1 MVAALAYQ
9 IFGVLRTPDD
19 AAASFPPNPR
29 READPELL
37 DPRPPAAPPEIPG
50 DNVPVPPEVLSD
62 NDPFDWRARD
72 ESSAADQE
80 NQVTLT
86 LLAIRG
92 EGDSAFVQIETD
104 SSKKW
109 YKVGDAFESFELLS
123 VDIDEETAE
132 VFDEGLNR
140 VRVIEMEK

>member
-9 IFGVLRTPDD
+9 IFGVLRTQDD

-37 DPRPPAAPPEIPG
+37 DPKPPAAPPEIPA
-50 DNVPVPPEVLSD
+50 DKIPVPPEALTP

-80 NQVTLT
+80 NLVPLR

-92 EGDSAFVQIETD
+92 EGDSALVQIETD

-109 YKVGDAFESFELLS
+109 YKVGEAFESFELLS
-123 VDIDEETAE
+123 VDVEEETAE

-140 VRVIEMEK
+140 ARVIELEK